1 MKRFD
6 VVDGSRRG
14 AAPCAILEY
23 DPETREFDV
32 RLAPGVKAS
41 DVPLMFAPFVER
53 GEDRLG
59 SAWSRRWVEERIV
72 PTGRQNLGQVLR
84 ANGLDEYDE
93 CALLE
98 GCQGRC
104 SQDDFFLRPHV
115 GGFEYA
121 FVDFSRQVGED
132 LRKARIEAGMTQ
144 SDVALKTGVQQAVI
158 SRLERGEGNPTI
170 KMLQDIAAGLGRTWE
185 FRLV

>member
-14 AAPCAILEY
+14 AAPCAVLEY
-23 DPETREFDV
+23 DPETREFDI
-32 RLAPGVKAS
+32 RLASGVAAS
-41 DVPLMFAPFVER
+41 DVPLMFVPFVER

-59 SAWSRRWVEERIV
+59 PVWSRRWVEERIL

-84 ANGLDEYDE
+84 AHGLDEYDE
-93 CALLE
+93 YRLLAD
-98 GCQGRC
+98 CQGRC

-115 GGFEYA
+115 GGYEYA
-121 FVDFSRQVGED
+121 IVDFSRQVGED
-132 LRKARIEAGMTQ
+132 LRNARIEAGMTQ
-144 SDVALKTGVQQAVI
+144 SDVARRTGVQQAVI
-158 SRLERGEGNPTI
+158 SRLERGEGNPTL
-170 KMLQDIAAGLGRTWE
+170 KMLQDIAVGLGKSWE